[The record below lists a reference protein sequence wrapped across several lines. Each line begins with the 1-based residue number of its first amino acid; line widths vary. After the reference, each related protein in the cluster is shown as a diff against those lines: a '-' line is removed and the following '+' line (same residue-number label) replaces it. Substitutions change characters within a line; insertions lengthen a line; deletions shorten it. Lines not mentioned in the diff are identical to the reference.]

1 MSQYASDTAT
11 AAELLTGHDPVHYLR
26 MFPGYVEEKPGRP
39 LISKEQQAE
48 LVEWRKTTH
57 INSEEEYQEALR
69 VARTAFG
76 QR

>member
-26 MFPGYVEEKPGRP
+26 MFPGYVEEAPIGS
-39 LISKEQQAE
+39 LISEEQRAE
-48 LVEWRKTTH
+48 LIEWRKTKH

-69 VARTAFG
+69 VARTPFG